1 MSADVLPIEK
11 LHKQINEDYYERHM
25 SLKRILFKYRRYDS
39 EAVKRELGIYDLG
52 KEPVNY
58 AHYDV
63 ASADFR
69 REWNDVCRR
78 LNPKAEAWRNK

>member
-1 MSADVLPIEK
+1 MSASLLPIEK
-11 LHKQINEDYYERHM
+11 LHKQMNEDYYERRM
-25 SLKRILFKYRRYDS
+25 TLDRVLFKYRRYDP

-52 KEPVNY
+52 KEPINY

-63 ASADFR
+63 ASAEFR

-78 LNPKAEAWRNK
+78 LNPKAWRRR

>member
-1 MSADVLPIEK
+1 MSASMLPIEK
-11 LHKQINEDYYERHM
+11 LHKQINEDYYERRM
-25 SLKRILFKYRRYDS
+25 TLDRVLFKYRRYDP
-39 EAVKRELGIYDLG
+39 EAVKRELGIYDLD

-63 ASADFR
+63 ASANFR

-78 LNPKAEAWRNK
+78 LNPKAWRRR